1 MRAGTELQKPR
12 EAILEAAVLLFG
24 KRGYAGTTM
33 RDIAKEVGVLP
44 GSLYAHISSKETL
57 LDEIVELGIESFL
70 AIESAIPATG
80 TGTEKLRAAIKAH
93 VAVAAVHPGRSL
105 VVFHQWRFLTE
116 PNLTRAL
123 NKRRRYQQLFVRL
136 IDQGIA
142 DGSFAPNLDTKIAVF
157 TILGALNWVPEWYS
171 PRGHYGPEEIG
182 DRVADLLLQGLV
194 PESQA
199 AVGRAGRR
207 SSSG

>member
-1 MRAGTELQKPR
+1 MRARTEVQKPR
-12 EAILEAAVLLFG
+12 EAILEAAVSLFG

-33 RDIAKEVGVLP
+33 RDIAREVGVLP

-57 LDEIVELGIESFL
+57 LDELVEQGIESFL
-70 AIESAIPATG
+70 AIESTIPAQG
-80 TGTEKLRAAIKAH
+80 TGSEKLRVAIKAH
-93 VAVAAVHPGRSL
+93 VAVAAIHPGRSL

-116 PNLTRAL
+116 PNLTRAR

-136 IDQGIA
+136 LDEGIA
-142 DGSFAPNLDTKIAVF
+142 DGSFVPNLDSKIAVF

-182 DRVADLLLQGLV
+182 DRVADLLLGGLL
-194 PESQA
+194 PEPLDPRSGA
-199 AVGRAGRR
+199 ARR
-207 SSSG
+207 

>member
-1 MRAGTELQKPR
+1 MRGTPEIQKPR
-12 EAILEAAVLLFG
+12 EAILEAAVALFG

-33 RDIAKEVGVLP
+33 RDIASEVGVLP

-70 AIESAIPATG
+70 AIESNLPNEG
-80 TGTEKLRAAIKAH
+80 SGVDKMRAAIKAH

-136 IDQGIA
+136 IDEGIA

-157 TILGALNWVPEWYS
+157 TILGALNWIPEWYS
-171 PRGHYGPEEIG
+171 PRGHYGPAEIG
-182 DRVADLLLQGLV
+182 DRIADQLLQGLL
-194 PESQA
+194 PA
-199 AVGRAGRR
+199 KATAPKRAVG
-207 SSSG
+207 

>member
-1 MRAGTELQKPR
+1 MRGTPEIQKPR
-12 EAILEAAVLLFG
+12 EAILEAAVALFG

-33 RDIAKEVGVLP
+33 RDIAGEVGVLP

-70 AIESAIPATG
+70 AIEANLPDEGSGAD
-80 TGTEKLRAAIKAH
+80 KMRAAIKAH

-136 IDQGIA
+136 IDEGIA
-142 DGSFAPNLDTKIAVF
+142 DGSFAPSLDTKIAVF
-157 TILGALNWVPEWYS
+157 TILGALNWIPEWYS
-171 PRGHYGPEEIG
+171 PRGHYGPAEIG
-182 DRVADLLLQGLV
+182 ERIADQLLRGLQ
-194 PESQA
+194 PAKANASKRA
-199 AVGRAGRR
+199 AG
-207 SSSG
+207 

>member
-1 MRAGTELQKPR
+1 MRENQEVLRPR
-12 EAILEAAVLLFG
+12 EAILEAAISLFG

-70 AIESAIPATG
+70 AIEAQVPASG
-80 TGTEKLRAAIKAH
+80 SVIERLRAAVKAH
-93 VAVAAVHPGRSL
+93 VRVAAEHPGRSL

-123 NKRRRYQQLFVRL
+123 NKRRRYQQFFVKL
-136 IDQGIA
+136 VDEGIA
-142 DGSFAPNLDTKIAVF
+142 DGSFEPGLDSKIAVF

-171 PRGHYGPEEIG
+171 PRGHHNPAEIANKL
-182 DRVADLLLQGLV
+182 ADNLLNGLLHHRDLK
-194 PESQA
+194 A
-199 AVGRAGRR
+199 NRR
-207 SSSG
+207 

>member
-1 MRAGTELQKPR
+1 MRGTPEIQKPR
-12 EAILEAAVLLFG
+12 EAILEAAVALFG

-33 RDIAKEVGVLP
+33 RDIAGEVGVLP
-44 GSLYAHISSKETL
+44 GSLYAHISSKEML

-70 AIESAIPATG
+70 AIETNLPQEGSGAD
-80 TGTEKLRAAIKAH
+80 KMRAAIKAH

-136 IDQGIA
+136 IDEGIA

-157 TILGALNWVPEWYS
+157 TILGALNWIPEWYS
-171 PRGHYGPEEIG
+171 PRGHYGPAEIA
-182 DRVADLLLQGLV
+182 DRIADQLLRGLQPAKV
-194 PESQA
+194 NSA
-199 AVGRAGRR
+199 KRAVG
-207 SSSG
+207 

>member
-1 MRAGTELQKPR
+1 MRVTPEIQKPR
-12 EAILEAAVLLFG
+12 EAILEAAVALFG

-33 RDIAKEVGVLP
+33 RDIAAEVGVLP

-70 AIESAIPATG
+70 AIESNLPNEGSGAD
-80 TGTEKLRAAIKAH
+80 KMRAAIKAH

-136 IDQGIA
+136 IDEGIA

-157 TILGALNWVPEWYS
+157 TILGALNWIPEWYS
-171 PRGHYGPEEIG
+171 PRGHYGPAEIG
-182 DRVADLLLQGLV
+182 DRIADQLLRGLL
-194 PESQA
+194 PAKATAPMRA
-199 AVGRAGRR
+199 AG
-207 SSSG
+207 

>member
-1 MRAGTELQKPR
+1 MRGTPEIQKPR
-12 EAILEAAVLLFG
+12 EAILEAAVALFG

-33 RDIAKEVGVLP
+33 RDIAGEVGVLP

-70 AIESAIPATG
+70 AIETNLPDEGSGAD
-80 TGTEKLRAAIKAH
+80 KMRAAIKAH

-136 IDQGIA
+136 IDEGTA

-157 TILGALNWVPEWYS
+157 TILGALNWIPEWYS
-171 PRGHYGPEEIG
+171 PRGHYGPAEIG
-182 DRVADLLLQGLV
+182 ERIADQLLRGLQPAKV
-194 PESQA
+194 NA
-199 AVGRAGRR
+199 AKRAAG
-207 SSSG
+207 

>member
-1 MRAGTELQKPR
+1 MPAGTEVQKPR
-12 EAILEAAVLLFG
+12 EAILDAAVALFG
-24 KRGYAGTTM
+24 KFGYAGTTM
-33 RDIAKEVGVLP
+33 RDIAREVGVLP

-57 LDEIVELGIESFL
+57 LDEIVEMGIGSFL
-70 AIESAIPATG
+70 AIESTIPADG
-80 TGTEKLRAAIKAH
+80 TGSEKLRAGIKAH
-93 VAVAAVHPGRSL
+93 VAVAAEHPGRSL

-136 IDQGIA
+136 IEEGIA

-182 DRVADLLLQGLV
+182 DRVADLLLEGLL
-194 PESQA
+194 PEPPSP
-199 AVGRAGRR
+199 GSRGRR
-207 SSSG
+207 R

>member
-1 MRAGTELQKPR
+1 MRGTPEIQKPR
-12 EAILEAAVLLFG
+12 EAILEAAVALFG

-33 RDIAKEVGVLP
+33 RDIAAEVGVLP

-70 AIESAIPATG
+70 AIEANLPDEGSGAD
-80 TGTEKLRAAIKAH
+80 KMRAAIKAH

-136 IDQGIA
+136 IDEGIA
-142 DGSFAPNLDTKIAVF
+142 DGSFDSTVDTKIAVF
-157 TILGALNWVPEWYS
+157 TILGALNWIPEWYS
-171 PRGHYGPEEIG
+171 PRGHYGPAEIG
-182 DRVADLLLQGLV
+182 ERIADQLLRGLQPAKV
-194 PESQA
+194 NAPKRA
-199 AVGRAGRR
+199 AG
-207 SSSG
+207 

>member
-1 MRAGTELQKPR
+1 MRVTPEIQKPR
-12 EAILEAAVLLFG
+12 EAILEAAVALFG

-33 RDIAKEVGVLP
+33 RDIAAEVGVLP

-70 AIESAIPATG
+70 AIESNLPNEGSGAD
-80 TGTEKLRAAIKAH
+80 KMRAAIKAH

-136 IDQGIA
+136 IDEGIA

-157 TILGALNWVPEWYS
+157 TILGALNWIPEWYS
-171 PRGHYGPEEIG
+171 PRGHYGPAEIG
-182 DRVADLLLQGLV
+182 DRIADQLLRGLL
-194 PESQA
+194 PARATAPKRA
-199 AVGRAGRR
+199 AG
-207 SSSG
+207 

>member
-1 MRAGTELQKPR
+1 MRENQEVLRPR
-12 EAILEAAVLLFG
+12 EAILEAAISLFG

-70 AIESAIPATG
+70 AIEAQVPASG
-80 TGTEKLRAAIKAH
+80 SVIERLRAAVKAH
-93 VAVAAVHPGRSL
+93 VRVAAEHPGRSL

-123 NKRRRYQQLFVRL
+123 NKRRRYQQFFVKL
-136 IDQGIA
+136 VDEGIA
-142 DGSFAPNLDTKIAVF
+142 DGSFEPG
-157 TILGALNWVPEWYS
+157 LGELPLGRLSLAA
-171 PRGHYGPEEIG
+171 G
-182 DRVADLLLQGLV
+182 DDVVVERL
-194 PESQA
+194 
-199 AVGRAGRR
+199 
-207 SSSG
+207 

>member
-1 MRAGTELQKPR
+1 MRDGQEVSRPR
-12 EAILEAAVLLFG
+12 EAIVEAAISLFG

-44 GSLYAHISSKETL
+44 GSLYAHIASKETL

-70 AIESAIPATG
+70 AIETSLSASQPVI
-80 TGTEKLRAAIKAH
+80 ERLRAAIKAH
-93 VAVAAVHPGRSL
+93 VGVAAEHPGRSL

-123 NKRRRYQQLFVRL
+123 NKRRRYQQFFVKL
-136 IDQGIA
+136 VDEGIA
-142 DGSFAPNLDTKIAVF
+142 EGSLEPGLDSKIAVF

-171 PRGHYGPEEIG
+171 PRGHHDAAEIANKL
-182 DRVADLLLQGLV
+182 ADNLLQGLLRHRE
-194 PESQA
+194 PKA
-199 AVGRAGRR
+199 NRR
-207 SSSG
+207 

>member
-1 MRAGTELQKPR
+1 MRAGTEMQKPR
-12 EAILEAAVLLFG
+12 EAILDAAVALFG
-24 KRGYAGTTM
+24 KMGYAGTTM
-33 RDIAKEVGVLP
+33 RDIAREVGVLP

-57 LDEIVELGIESFL
+57 LDEIVEVGIESFL
-70 AIESAIPATG
+70 QIESLIPNEG
-80 TGTEKLRAAIKAH
+80 TGAEKLRMAIKAH

-136 IDQGIA
+136 VDDGIA
-142 DGSFAPNLDTKIAVF
+142 DGSFAPSLDTKIAVF

-182 DRVADLLLQGLV
+182 ERVADMLMQGMLAEPPPV
-194 PESQA
+194 NSK
-199 AVGRAGRR
+199 GRKR
-207 SSSG
+207 